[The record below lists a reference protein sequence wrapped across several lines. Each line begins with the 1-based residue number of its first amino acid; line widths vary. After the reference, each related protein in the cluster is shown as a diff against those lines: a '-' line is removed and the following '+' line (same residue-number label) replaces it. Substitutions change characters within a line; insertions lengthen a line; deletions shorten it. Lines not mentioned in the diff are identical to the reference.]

1 MTRPVKNRQQN
12 FAKGHHDKKAAGG
25 FKRKHEDESRHQSD
39 QSSFKKPAKSENQP
53 KGEVFKAPV
62 APPPGFQPPGGK
74 RVVKP
79 PPGFNSESSKVVK
92 PPPGFNSETSK
103 VVRPPPGFSAAESN
117 ASGDNKPGSDEEKSR
132 RVFLSNLDFSVTE
145 EEVKFQ
151 ILGPFLQ
158 ASFWQE
164 LADFFLLS

>member
-1 MTRPVKNRQQN
+1 MDPLQPSPSEEALLLKIQSSIINESKTGVGKQSS
-12 FAKGHHDKKAAGG
+12 KKELS
-25 FKRKHEDESRHQSD
+25 KHEDENRHQSD
-39 QSSFKKPAKSENQP
+39 QPSFKKPANFDNQP

-74 RVVKP
+74 KVVKP

-92 PPPGFNSETSK
+92 PPPGFNSESSK
-103 VVRPPPGFSAAESN
+103 VVRPPPGFSAESN

-151 ILGPFLQ
+151 SSG
-158 ASFWQE
+158 
-164 LADFFLLS
+164 